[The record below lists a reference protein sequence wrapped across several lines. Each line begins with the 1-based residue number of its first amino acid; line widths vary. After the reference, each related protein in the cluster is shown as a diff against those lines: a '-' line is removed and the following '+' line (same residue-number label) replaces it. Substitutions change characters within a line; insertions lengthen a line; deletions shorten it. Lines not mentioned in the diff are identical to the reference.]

1 MVTLGIMRILKSLL
15 SVLPWIVFHFQHKGL
30 ACDWFWPPALTATY
44 IFKMSMQ
51 GRKYYLQGNPICSTD
66 RVPVPHHKSYGW
78 PSGEKAI
85 APGGPQEAKA
95 QDGTVLCP
103 APSLCSR
110 KKKYHSP
117 PSLLKDVTTALPAC
131 RLQWTCIWG
140 LCFTSA
146 RPSPHT

>member
-110 KKKYHSP
+110 KKKYHNP

-131 RLQWTCIWG
+131 RLQ
-140 LCFTSA
+140 
-146 RPSPHT
+146 